1 MSRNNR
7 SVEII
12 KKDSE
17 TQLIVRPVE
26 ANNQNKSG
34 EFIEVES
41 TTTIT
46 QECFTIVLIEDTV
59 EYEQSRFQR
68 FFRHMERLLGF
79 RIQLFRFSDSVVR
92 PFKLLINKGQRILY
106 IHSDFLKTPFKKF
119 QCLMKELLLSLLQA
133 DNRLLRAFSS
143 FSRPFSLFGQKN
155 ATMKLLVGN
164 TGLHLPSNIT
174 FTASDQMVRVSI
186 SDIEISVRF
195 ANMRLEYR
203 STEPLP
209 FFSYVVDLYV
219 VDGEYV
225 VAIPPQV
232 LQALSS
238 SGTTVQFQVY
248 YD

>member
-1 MSRNNR
+1 MSRHHR
-7 SVEII
+7 CAGFV
-12 KKDSE
+12 KKNSE

-34 EFIEVES
+34 EFIEVAS

-46 QECFTIVLIEDTV
+46 QECFTIMLIADTI
-59 EYEQSRFQR
+59 EYKQSRFQR
-68 FFRHMERLLGF
+68 FFRHIERLLGY
-79 RIQLFRFSDSVVR
+79 RIQLFRFSDSIVR
-92 PFKLLINKGQRILY
+92 PFELLIDKGQRILY
-106 IHSDFLKTPFKKF
+106 IHSDLLKTPFKKL
-119 QCLMKELLLSLLQA
+119 QYLMKELLLSLSQA

-143 FSRPFSLFGQKN
+143 FSHSLSVLGQKN
-155 ATMKLLVGN
+155 ATMKLLVGH

-174 FTASDQMVRVSI
+174 FTASDRLVRVSI
-186 SDIEISVRF
+186 SDIEISIRF
-195 ANMRLEYR
+195 ANMRLAYR

-209 FFSYVVDLYV
+209 FFSYVVNLYV

-238 SGTTVQFQVY
+238 AGRTVQFQVY